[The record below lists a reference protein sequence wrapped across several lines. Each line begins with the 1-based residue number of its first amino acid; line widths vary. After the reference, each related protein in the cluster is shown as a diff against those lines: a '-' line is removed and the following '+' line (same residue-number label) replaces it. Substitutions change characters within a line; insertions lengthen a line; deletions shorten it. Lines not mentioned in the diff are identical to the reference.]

1 VAHRPYLVAWV
12 LLLSG
17 APLAGQALTGTVR
30 QDSTGRPLAGV
41 EVLLEGSQRQTS
53 TDATGRYL
61 LGQLPTGNHVVL
73 FRSVGYR
80 PVRIRVSLSVGDTT
94 RADAA
99 MVREGAQQLDPVEVK
114 ALPSAPRGIGRE
126 AFEERR
132 RMGFGKFI
140 DSTELRRNEQ
150 RRVSDLLRGIAGLRM
165 VRFRECDPPG
175 SSRCGPTEERAASG
189 RGAGTSMIPRSN
201 QDYCWMSVVLDGA
214 VLYRSGGSSPPPD
227 FSRDF
232 RIANFESIEVYRS
245 SSEVPTEYGGTSAA
259 CGVILLW
266 SRRG

>member
-1 VAHRPYLVAWV
+1 
-12 LLLSG
+12 
-17 APLAGQALTGTVR
+17 VR

-41 EVLLEGSQRQTS
+41 EVLLEGKERQTV
-53 TDATGRYL
+53 TDAAGRYL
-61 LGQLPTGNHVVL
+61 LGALPRGNHVIL

-80 PVRIRVSLSVGDTT
+80 PVRIRVRLAEGDTV
-94 RADAA
+94 RADAS

-114 ALPSAPRGIGRE
+114 ALPAAPRGIGRE

-132 RMGFGKFI
+132 RMGFGRFI

-150 RRVSDLLRGIAGLRM
+150 RRASDLLRGIPGVRM
-165 VRFRECDPPG
+165 VRYRECDPPR
-175 SSRCGPTEERAASG
+175 SSRCGPVEERAASG
-189 RGAGTSMIPRSN
+189 RGTTSMTQRSET
-201 QDYCWMSVVLDGA
+201 CWMSVILDGS
-214 VLYRSGGSSPPPD
+214 VLYRSGSFSPPPD

-232 RIANFESIEVYRS
+232 RLTSLESIEVYRS